1 MAITSGQLSVGTV
14 ATIVDGTY
22 NSNYR
27 LILHNVD
34 NTDAVF
40 LGGPDVTI
48 SNGLALLKQETIQL
62 EMNPLE
68 SVFVVS
74 AKTGHLVSY
83 LKQV

>member
-48 SNGLALLKQETIQL
+48 SNGLALLKEETIQL

-74 AKTGHLVSY
+74 AKAGHLVSY